1 MLQEAYVMDVE
12 GGSSRVSA
20 SVRPSDPA
28 AASWVDSPRY
38 LRLAD
43 TLVVL
48 TAVALP
54 WSTTLTGALMLVWLA
69 VIVPTIDWDE
79 LIRSL
84 ALPACALPLALF
96 VLADVGVLWSD
107 APWEAGL
114 QAINPVSKL
123 LLLPFLFHH
132 FRRSERAA
140 WVFVGFLASS
150 AVLMMSSWT
159 MADLSSTRLRI
170 GSAAILGEPTQ
181 GRTLQFTLCALGLL
195 VPALLALA
203 QRRLLMA
210 ATWFGLGLAFLAH
223 DLFIVPARTLC
234 LYLPILLL
242 VLAGRHFSRRLASIL
257 VLSAALTGGVAWAA
271 APFLGKPIADLAARH
286 RVYVS
291 GGLAQGPGDWPPSV
305 RAIGEAP
312 LFGHGTGWIRR
323 PFELQPD
330 RQGARQTEIRPSAP
344 SMMVGLQWGLVGL
357 ILLAAMWISHF
368 RLFRSPDWME
378 WVGLTVVVQ
387 SVIGSLLSTSLL
399 DVSEG
404 WIYVLGVGVAG
415 GVMLG
420 RANAPDRVDGQRSG
434 AIDGD
439 QSGCLDP
446 RST

>member
-1 MLQEAYVMDVE
+1 MLQEAYVMHVE
-12 GGSSRVSA
+12 GGSSRIPA
-20 SVRPSDPA
+20 SVPPSETV
-28 AASWVDSPRY
+28 AASWVDSPAY

-54 WSTTLTGALMLVWLA
+54 WSTTLAGALMLVWLA

-79 LIRSL
+79 FIRSL

-96 VLADVGVLWSD
+96 VLADIGVLWSD

-140 WVFVGFLASS
+140 WVFVGFVASS
-150 AVLMMSSWT
+150 AVLMVSSWT
-159 MADLSSTRLRI
+159 MADLPSTRLRI
-170 GSAAILGEPTQ
+170 GSAAILGESAP

-210 ATWFGLGLAFLAH
+210 ATWLGLGLAFLAH
-223 DLFIVPARTLC
+223 DLLVVPARTLC

-242 VLAGRHFSRRLASIL
+242 VLAGRHFSRRLAAVL
-257 VLSAALTGGVAWAA
+257 VLSAAVTGGVAWAA

-286 RVYVS
+286 RTYVS
-291 GGLAQGPGDWPPSV
+291 GETAQGPGDWPPSI
-305 RAIGEAP
+305 RAIGEAS

-330 RQGARQTEIRPSAP
+330 RQGARPAEIRPNAP
-344 SMMVGLQWGLVGL
+344 GMMVVLQWGVAGL
-357 ILLAAMWISHF
+357 ILLAAMWISHL
-368 RLFRSPDWME
+368 RLFRSTDWMA

-387 SVIGSLLSTSLL
+387 SVIGSFLGTSLL

-420 RANAPDRVDGQRSG
+420 RTNAPDRAQASEQRAG
-434 AIDGD
+434 
-439 QSGCLDP
+439 
-446 RST
+446 